1 MLQCLQQKREVKKM
15 NMNILLAEDDEDIVK
30 LIKLYLE
37 NESYNILWA
46 KDGQEAYE
54 IFLNE
59 KVDLALLDIMMPKMN
74 GFELTKN
81 IRAKS
86 NIPIVILSAAHL
98 DSDKILGL
106 NLGADDYLVKPFN
119 PLELVARINAQFRRF
134 HHLGNVNSASGD
146 DGKITLGDLTLDTH
160 QLTLEKNGTPIA
172 LTATEY
178 KILVM
183 LMKSPGRVFT
193 KMQIY
198 EEVNGDYYAND
209 DNTMMVHISNLRDK
223 IEEDPKTPKYI
234 KTVRGLGYKI
244 ERI

>member
-1 MLQCLQQKREVKKM
+1 M
-15 NMNILLAEDDEDIVK
+15 NFNILLAEDDEDIVK
-30 LIKLYLE
+30 LLKLYLE
-37 NESYNILWA
+37 NEGYVVLWA
-46 KDGQEAYE
+46 KDGAEASE
-54 IFLNE
+54 IFDKE
-59 KVDLALLDIMMPKMN
+59 KVDLALVDIMMPRMN
-74 GFELTKN
+74 GYELTKY
-81 IRAKS
+81 IRKKS
-86 NIPIVILSAAHL
+86 NIPIIILSAAQL

-106 NLGADDYLVKPFN
+106 NLGADDYMVKPFN
-119 PLELVARINAQFRRF
+119 PLELIARINANLRRF
-134 HHLGNVNSASGD
+134 YKLGNVKDAD
-146 DGKITLGDLTLDTH
+146 DGKINIGELTLDTH
-160 QLTLEKNGTPIA
+160 MLTLEKKGVPIN

-223 IEEDPKTPKYI
+223 IEDDPKNPRYI

-244 ERI
+244 EKQ

>member
-1 MLQCLQQKREVKKM
+1 M
-15 NMNILLAEDDEDIVK
+15 NFNILLAEDDEDIVK

-37 NESYNILWA
+37 NENYNIFWA
-46 KDGQEAYE
+46 KDGQEAYDV
-54 IFLNE
+54 FTKE
-59 KVDLALLDIMMPKMN
+59 KIDLALLDIMMPKMN
-74 GFELTKN
+74 GFELTKC
-81 IRAKS
+81 IRTKS

-119 PLELVARINAQFRRF
+119 PLELVARINAQLRRF
-134 HHLGNVNSASGD
+134 YHLGNVNSAGAND
-146 DGKITLGDLTLDTH
+146 DGKIVVGDLTLDTH

-223 IEEDPKTPKYI
+223 IEDDPKNPHYI

-244 ERI
+244 ERL

>member
-1 MLQCLQQKREVKKM
+1 MD
-15 NMNILLAEDDEDIVK
+15 NFNILLAEDDEDIVK

-37 NESYNILWA
+37 NENYEIFWA
-46 KDGQEAYE
+46 KDGKEAYE
-54 IFLNE
+54 VFTRE
-59 KVDLALLDIMMPKMN
+59 KIDLALLDIMMPKMS
-74 GFELTKN
+74 GFELTKC

-119 PLELVARINAQFRRF
+119 PLELVARVNAQLRRF
-134 HHLGNVNSASGD
+134 YHLGNVNSASGD
-146 DGKITLGDLTLDTH
+146 DGKVIVGDLTLDTH
-160 QLTLEKNGTPIA
+160 QLTLEKCGVPIP

-198 EEVNGDYYAND
+198 EEVNGDYFAND

-223 IEEDPKTPKYI
+223 IEDDPKNPKYI

-244 ERI
+244 EKF

>member
-1 MLQCLQQKREVKKM
+1 MTF
-15 NMNILLAEDDEDIVK
+15 NILLAEDDEDIVK
-30 LIKLYLE
+30 LIRLYLE
-37 NESYNILWA
+37 TDNFSLFWA

-54 IFLNE
+54 IFLRE
-59 KVDLALLDIMMPKMN
+59 KIDLALVDIMMPRMN
-74 GFELTKN
+74 GWELTKL

-86 NIPIVILSAAHL
+86 NIPILILSAAHL

-119 PLELVARINAQFRRF
+119 PLELVARINAQLRRF
-134 HHLGNVNSASGD
+134 YHLGNANSPGVSD
-146 DGKITLGDLTLDTH
+146 EGKITVGELTLDTR
-160 QLTLEKNGTPIA
+160 QLTLEKRGTPIS

-178 KILVM
+178 KILGM
-183 LMKSPGRVFT
+183 LMRSPGRVFT

-198 EEVNGDYYAND
+198 EEVNGDYYATD

-223 IEEDPKTPKYI
+223 IEDDPKNPRYI

-244 ERI
+244 EKL